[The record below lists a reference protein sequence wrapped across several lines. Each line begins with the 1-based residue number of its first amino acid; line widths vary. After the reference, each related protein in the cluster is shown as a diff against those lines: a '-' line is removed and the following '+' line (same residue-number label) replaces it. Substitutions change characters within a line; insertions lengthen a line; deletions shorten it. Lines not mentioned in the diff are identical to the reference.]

1 MMSTLSHP
9 RPLDKKKK
17 LRITDA
23 LLIFL
28 GVIFDNYTQKNIPFR
43 LVIMHNDNF

>member
-9 RPLDKKKK
+9 RPLDKKK
-17 LRITDA
+17 LRITDV

-28 GVIFDNYTQKNIPFR
+28 GVIFDNYTLTIIPFR
-43 LVIMHNDNF
+43 LVTMHNDNF